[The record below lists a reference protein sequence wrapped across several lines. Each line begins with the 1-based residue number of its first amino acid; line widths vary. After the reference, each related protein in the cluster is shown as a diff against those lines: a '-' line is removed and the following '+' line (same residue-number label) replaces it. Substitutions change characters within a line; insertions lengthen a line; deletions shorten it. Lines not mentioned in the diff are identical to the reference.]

1 MTIQSCIIQNIL
13 ILSDKRGTLKGE
25 ISSWNY
31 EMDILSQ
38 SFLNQLELGVSHA
51 YINRLGDLV
60 GRIGAQYSGGNTFY

>member
-38 SFLNQLELGVSHA
+38 SFLNQLELGVSYA
-51 YINRLGDLV
+51 YINTPGDLV